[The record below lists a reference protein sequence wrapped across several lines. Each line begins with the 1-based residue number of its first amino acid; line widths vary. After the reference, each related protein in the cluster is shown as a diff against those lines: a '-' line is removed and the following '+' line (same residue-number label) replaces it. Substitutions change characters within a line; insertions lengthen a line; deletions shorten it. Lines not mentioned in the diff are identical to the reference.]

1 MDEISQDEREKIRE
15 EERRNIMEEMKRE
28 KHASYRGHDS
38 CKSLGDELSDYYR
51 GHHRSYTKHH
61 SQIKEEKRI
70 EGLKRLTL
78 ASHISMEKIMLMPT

>member
-1 MDEISQDEREKIRE
+1 
-15 EERRNIMEEMKRE
+15 MEEMKRE

-70 EGLKRLTL
+70 EGLKR
-78 ASHISMEKIMLMPT
+78 EKRIHGDPPVEYWNDLMSALRK